1 MLAATPDALT
11 QAVLAE
17 LARIEAPRLR
27 QIMGAAVQHLHTFAR
42 EVQLTERTRAACS

>member
-1 MLAATPDALT
+1 MLASTPDALT

-27 QIMGAAVQHLHTFAR
+27 QIMGAAVQHLHTFVR

>member
-1 MLAATPDALT
+1 MIAATPDALT
-11 QAVLAE
+11 QAV

-42 EVQLTERTRAACS
+42 EVQLIERTRAACS